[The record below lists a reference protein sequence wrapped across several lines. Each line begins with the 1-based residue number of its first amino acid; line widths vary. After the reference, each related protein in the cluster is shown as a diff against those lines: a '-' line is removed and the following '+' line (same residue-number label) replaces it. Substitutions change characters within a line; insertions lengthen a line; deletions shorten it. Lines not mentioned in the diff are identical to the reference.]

1 MCENE
6 VGPDVNTF
14 VIRMNNGVGAYLGVT
29 PRSQLYMNAGKVA
42 TLRGGAFGSVNLVTV
57 ATTDEYQGG
66 IIQAKAPW
74 DMVPATDCHNYNFQS
89 KLGWLMQT
97 QGSVSMIWQSD
108 SLMFT
113 NAVVLFLVA
122 LDLCVIQV
130 VFLRHSRICCIP
142 VHMSKTPLGAV
153 ILFVAYWGNANL
165 QTLTTY
171 LAQNPSPGI
180 PARWYALCGPAL
192 MASIVGIMTGT
203 LVQTWFNPRVVTQTW
218 LLLAF
223 SAANWILVFVLEGF
237 VYPYQSSNVSN
248 KCGLPTSTNCLR
260 FDAISHTDPQHL
272 HPLLLL

>member
-1 MCENE
+1 
-6 VGPDVNTF
+6 
-14 VIRMNNGVGAYLGVT
+14 
-29 PRSQLYMNAGKVA
+29 
-42 TLRGGAFGSVNLVTV
+42 
-57 ATTDEYQGG
+57 
-66 IIQAKAPW
+66 
-74 DMVPATDCHNYNFQS
+74 
-89 KLGWLMQT
+89 
-97 QGSVSMIWQSD
+97 MIWQCD

-122 LDLCVIQV
+122 LNVCVVQII
-130 VFLRHSRICCIP
+130 FLRRSHICYIP
-142 VHMSKTPLGAV
+142 VYMSKNVLGAV

-171 LAQNPSPGI
+171 LIQNPADSI
-180 PARWYALCGPAL
+180 PARWYALCGPAQ

-203 LVQTWFNPRVVTQTW
+203 IIQIWFNPRVVTQTW

-260 FDAISHTDPQHL
+260 FDAISHTYYQSAL
-272 HPLLLL
+272 YAGGVVLL